1 MSAWRRWAQT
11 LLLAGLVVCGWIA
24 PCEANP
30 GGDLDSQN
38 WAPLDAAV
46 QAQMAAGKLPGAVM
60 IYGDAQHIWLR
71 RAWGLRARVPQPE
84 PMTVDTVFDLA
95 SLTKVVVT
103 TTAML
108 QLMERGAVQ
117 LDSPVARYWPAFAAH
132 GKESI
137 TVRQLLTHTSG
148 LRADLDMREPWQGR
162 AQALQRVVAERPV
175 VAPGSRVIYSDI
187 NFIVLGELV
196 ERLTGLPLQTYA
208 QRRIFKPL
216 GMPDTGFLPASTLLR
231 RLAPTEWLADG
242 RMMRGQVHDPSA
254 RRMGGVAGHAGLF
267 GTADDLARFAQ
278 AMLQPGRLFK
288 PATLAALQVAAGP
301 PNDSDPRGLG
311 WALQAPLVANRDEL
325 APQGLI
331 AHTGYT
337 GTGIWIDLVQRRFV
351 VLLSNR
357 VHPNGR
363 GDARPIRRQVLAL
376 LSAMQAPWKPDATAG
391 ESPLPGQPAA
401 PAATA
406 PRVLTGID
414 VLRAQHYA
422 PLQGRRVGL
431 ITHLAAVDGM
441 GWRTLDRLRWAPGVQ
456 LIKVFSPEHGLYG
469 DAEGAI
475 PSGVEPLS
483 GLPLVS
489 LYGERRRPHAQSL
502 QDIDTLVFD
511 VQDAGARFFTYIST
525 LVEAM
530 EAAAEHGLRV
540 VVLDRPNPIRADR
553 VGGPVLDEGRGSF
566 TGYPGLPV
574 QHGMTVGELARWFQ
588 DDIQQRRGVK
598 VDLLVIAMQGYRRDQ
613 WFDQTGLDW
622 VPPSPNLRTPTTAIL
637 YPGVAWVEGANISVG
652 RGTDHPFEWVGAP
665 WIDADALSLA
675 LNAAALPGVQF
686 SPIAFVPD
694 AGPYRGRSCQGV
706 QVRVVD
712 RNVFDAPLLGAVLT
726 RELQALWPQDFQLDK
741 TLALIGS
748 ADTLQGLR
756 DGVAPQDW
764 STRWQE
770 GLARFLA
777 RRATY
782 LLYGPAP

>member
-1 MSAWRRWAQT
+1 MRTRWSRVGLRVAVGWLLLPLLSWAQSAD
-11 LLLAGLVVCGWIA
+11 LAQ
-24 PCEANP
+24 
-30 GGDLDSQN
+30 QN

-46 QAQMAAGKLPGAVM
+46 QAQIAAGQMPGAVM
-60 IYGDAQHIWLR
+60 VYGDAQHIWLR
-71 RAWGLRARVPQPE
+71 KAWGLRARVPQAE

-95 SLTKVVVT
+95 SVTKVVAT
-103 TTAML
+103 TTAVL
-108 QLMERGAVQ
+108 QLVEHGRLK
-117 LDSPVARYWPAFAAH
+117 LDAPVAQYWPAFAAH
-132 GKESI
+132 GKGAI
-137 TVRQLLTHTSG
+137 TVRQLLTHASG
-148 LRADLDMREPWQGR
+148 LRADLDLRENWSGPEQT
-162 AQALQRVVAERPV
+162 LQRVLAEKPV
-175 VAPGSRVIYSDI
+175 VTPGTRMIYSDI

-196 ERLTGLPLQTYA
+196 QRVSKMPLPVYVR
-208 QRRIFKPL
+208 RRILQPL
-216 GMPDTGFLPASTLLR
+216 HMQDTGYLPPRGLWAR
-231 RLAPTEWLADG
+231 VAPTELLADG
-242 RMMRGQVHDPSA
+242 HVLRGQVHDPSA

-278 AMLQPGRLFK
+278 AMLQPGRLLK
-288 PATLAALQVAAGP
+288 PATLAELQMRASP
-301 PNDSDPRGLG
+301 PDELDPRGLG

-325 APQGLI
+325 APQGMI

-351 VLLSNR
+351 ILLSNR

-363 GDARPIRRQVLAL
+363 GDARPLRRQVLAL
-376 LSAMQAPWKPDATAG
+376 LSGMQAPLPVSAEVPALDAAV
-391 ESPLPGQPAA
+391 PLQAPSAQPK
-401 PAATA
+401 
-406 PRVLTGID
+406 VLTGID

-422 PLQGRRVGL
+422 PLLGRRVGL
-431 ITHLAAVDGM
+431 ITHLAAIDGQ
-441 GWRTLDRLRWAPGVQ
+441 GWRTLDRLRWAPGVT
-456 LIKVFSPEHGLYG
+456 LVKVFSPEHGLYG

-475 PSGVEPLS
+475 ASGVEPLS

-489 LYGERRRPHAQSL
+489 LYGDRRRPSVESL
-502 QDIDTLVFD
+502 KDIDTLVFD

-530 EAAAEHGLRV
+530 EAAAEQGVRV
-540 VVLDRPNPIRADR
+540 VVLDRPNPVRADK
-553 VGGPVLDEGRGSF
+553 VGGPVLDAERGSF
-566 TGYPGLPV
+566 TGYPGLPI

-588 DDIQQRRGVK
+588 DDIRQRRGLT
-598 VDLLVIAMQGYRRDQ
+598 VDLQVIAMQGYRREQ

-665 WIDADALSLA
+665 WIDAQALTTA

-686 SPIAFVPD
+686 SPITFTPN
-694 AGPYRGRSCQGV
+694 AGPYRGQACQGV

-712 RNVFDAPLLGAVLT
+712 RNRFDAPLLGAVLT
-726 RELQALWPQDFQLDK
+726 RQLYALWPKDFQLDK

-756 DGVAPQDW
+756 EGVAPQDW
-764 STRWQE
+764 AARWQE
-770 GLARFLA
+770 GLSRFQQ

-782 LLYGPAP
+782 LLYDAAH

>member
-1 MSAWRRWAQT
+1 MGA
-11 LLLAGLVVCGWIA
+11 LLLPALLRAQEV
-24 PCEANP
+24 
-30 GGDLDSQN
+30 DLTQQN

-46 QAQMAAGKLPGAVM
+46 QAQIAAGQMPGAVM
-60 IYGDAQHIWLR
+60 VYGDANHIWLR
-71 RAWGLRARVPQPE
+71 KAWGLRARVPQAE

-95 SLTKVVVT
+95 SVTKVVAT
-103 TTAML
+103 TTAVL
-108 QLMERGAVQ
+108 QLVEHGRLN
-117 LDSPVARYWPAFAAH
+117 LDAPVAQYWPAFASN
-132 GKESI
+132 GKGTI
-137 TVRQLLTHTSG
+137 TVRQLLTHLSG
-148 LRADLDMREPWQGR
+148 LRADLDLRENWNGPEQT
-162 AQALQRVVAERPV
+162 LQRVVAEKPV
-175 VAPGSRVIYSDI
+175 VTPGTRMIYSDI

-196 ERLTGLPLQTYA
+196 QRVARMPLPAYVR
-208 QRRIFKPL
+208 RRILQPL
-216 GMPDTGFLPASTLLR
+216 HMHDTAYLPGRAVWPR
-231 RLAPTEWLADG
+231 VAPTELLADG
-242 RMMRGQVHDPSA
+242 HVLRGQVHDPSA

-278 AMLQPGRLFK
+278 ALLQPGRLLQ
-288 PATLAALQVAAGP
+288 ATTLAEMQLRASP
-301 PNDSDPRGLG
+301 PEEPDPRGLG

-337 GTGIWIDLVQRRFV
+337 GTGLWIDLVQRRFV
-351 VLLSNR
+351 ILLSNR

-363 GDARPIRRQVLAL
+363 GDARPLRRQVLAL
-376 LSAMQAPWKPDATAG
+376 LSGMQAPLPVSADVPARD
-391 ESPLPGQPAA
+391 ESVLKLA
-401 PAATA
+401 PSMP

-422 PLQGRRVGL
+422 PLLGRRVGL
-431 ITHLAAVDGM
+431 ITHLAAIDGQ
-441 GWRTLDRLRWAPGVQ
+441 GWRTLDRLRWAPGVK
-456 LIKVFSPEHGLYG
+456 LVKVFSPEHGLYG

-475 PSGVEPLS
+475 ASGVEPLS

-489 LYGERRRPHAQSL
+489 LYGDRRRPSAESL

-530 EAAAEHGLRV
+530 EAAAELGVRV
-540 VVLDRPNPIRADR
+540 VVLDRPNPVRADR

-566 TGYPGLPV
+566 TGYPGLPM

-588 DDIQQRRGVK
+588 DDIRQRRGLT
-598 VDLLVIAMQGYRRDQ
+598 VDLQVITMQGYRRDQ

-665 WIDADALSLA
+665 WIDANTLTLA

-686 SPIAFVPD
+686 SPITFTPN
-694 AGPYRGRSCQGV
+694 AGPYRGQACQGV

-712 RNVFDAPLLGAVLT
+712 RNRFDAPLLGAVLT
-726 RELQALWPQDFQLDK
+726 RQLYALWPQDFQLDK
-741 TLALIGS
+741 ILALIGS

-756 DGVAPQDW
+756 EGLLPQGW
-764 STRWQE
+764 ATRWQE
-770 GLARFLA
+770 GLNRFQQ

-782 LLYGPAP
+782 LLYDATH